1 LGRVTNEVQ
10 VAQRLREIRG
20 ASTHELELISPYF
33 VPTAKGVEAL
43 IALAE
48 RNVDIKILTNSLEA
62 TDVAAVHAGYAKR
75 RRQLLENGIALYE
88 MKRSFSSPTLGDR
101 GLPGSSGS
109 SLHAKTFSVDRSRI
123 FIGSFNFDP
132 RSAHLNTENG
142 FVIESPA
149 MAQVV
154 ADAFIR
160 NIPARAYKVQPSDT
174 GSLQWVERRN
184 GETLI
189 HDKEPGAGF
198 WRRACV
204 FILSL
209 LPIEWLL

>member
-1 LGRVTNEVQ
+1 MTCRC
-10 VAQRLREIRG
+10 AQRLREIRG
-20 ASTHELELISPYF
+20 ASTHELQLISPYF
-33 VPTAKGVEAL
+33 VPTAEGVEAL
-43 IALAE
+43 ARPRQAQRRHYDPHELSRSNGCRGRSRRLRKTAPAAARERHCAVRDEAEFSPPPAL
-48 RNVDIKILTNSLEA
+48 T
-62 TDVAAVHAGYAKR
+62 
-75 RRQLLENGIALYE
+75 
-88 MKRSFSSPTLGDR
+88 DR

-149 MAQVV
+149 MSQVL
-154 ADAFIR
+154 ADAFISD
-160 NIPARAYKVQPSDT
+160 IPARAYQVRLSDA

-184 GETLI
+184 GETLVY
-189 HDKEPGAGF
+189 DEEPGAGF
-198 WRRACV
+198 WRRAGV